1 MPSDSNDATIGSGFP
16 RGCCDFTAGH
26 NKRLTVLPPDCGACK
41 PPARQRGIAR
51 PWLAGVISDGSRVGI
66 RARLYNAQ
74 GEDLDIELSPG
85 AVKKLTDE
93 KLLWVDVEAPGAD
106 ELDRVRE
113 AFGLSGLIT
122 DALASPDNEPRLIRS
137 PDAILLTVLSV
148 EERDGRQIPVAVDVV
163 ASRNAIVTVHAQPVA
178 ALGEFESHIS
188 DEGALGRL
196 DAGSFMGGLVDT
208 MLGTFRREV
217 EEIEEQVDRLDEV
230 ALRGNE
236 PAHFLER
243 VVALR
248 RHAATLRR
256 LLVPQRETFG
266 PLARPDFNL
275 HEDLGQP
282 WPGLVDQLEKA
293 ISGVERARELLV
305 GSSDIYLGRLGQRA
319 NDVMKALTVLSAVL
333 LPAVVLAGV
342 MGMNFKLEFF
352 DEPSRFWIVVAAM
365 FGLAALVLGVARF
378 RKWI

>member
-1 MPSDSNDATIGSGFP
+1 M
-16 RGCCDFTAGH
+16 
-26 NKRLTVLPPDCGACK
+26 
-41 PPARQRGIAR
+41 AR
-51 PWLAGVISDGSRVGI
+51 PWLARSNPDRRRVGI

-85 AVKKLTDE
+85 AVKRLTDE
-93 KLLWVDVEAPGAD
+93 NLLWVDTEAPSAD
-106 ELDRVRE
+106 ELDRIRD
-113 AFGLSGLIT
+113 AFGFSEPIM
-122 DALASPDNEPRLIRS
+122 DALASPDDEARLVRS
-137 PDAILLTVLSV
+137 PQAILLTVLSV
-148 EERDGRQIPVAVDVV
+148 EERENRQIPVAVDVV
-163 ASRNAIVTVHAQPVA
+163 AGRNAVVTVHAQPVS
-178 ALGEFESHIS
+178 ALGEFEAHIS
-188 DEGALGRL
+188 HEGALGRL

-208 MLGTFRREV
+208 MLASFRRQV

-230 ALRGNE
+230 ALRGND

-248 RHAATLRR
+248 RRAASLRR
-256 LLVPQRETFG
+256 ILVPQRETFG
-266 PLARPDFNL
+266 PLARPDFEL

-319 NDVMKALTVLSAVL
+319 NDVMKALTILSAVL

-342 MGMNFKLEFF
+342 MGMNFRLGFF
-352 DEPSRFWIVVAAM
+352 DEPGNFWFVVLAM
-365 FGLAALVLGVARF
+365 LGLAALILGFARF
-378 RKWI
+378 RRWI

>member
-1 MPSDSNDATIGSGFP
+1 M
-16 RGCCDFTAGH
+16 
-26 NKRLTVLPPDCGACK
+26 
-41 PPARQRGIAR
+41 
-51 PWLAGVISDGSRVGI
+51 GI

-74 GEDLDIELSPG
+74 GEDLDIELTAR
-85 AVKKLTDE
+85 AVKGLTDE
-93 KLLWVDVEAPGAD
+93 KLLWVDVEAPDVG
-106 ELDRVRE
+106 ELDLIRD
-113 AFGLSGLIT
+113 AFGFSQPIM
-122 DALASPDNEPRLIRS
+122 DALASPDDEARLVRS
-137 PDAILLTVLSV
+137 PNAILLTVVSV
-148 EERDGRQIPVAVDVV
+148 EERENRQIPVAVDVV
-163 ASRNAIVTVHAQPVA
+163 AGRNAVVTAHAQPVS
-178 ALGEFESHIS
+178 ALGQFEAHIG

-208 MLGTFRREV
+208 MLGSFRQQV

-248 RHAATLRR
+248 RRAATLRR
-256 LLVPQRETFG
+256 ILVPQRETFG
-266 PLARPDFNL
+266 PLARPDFEL

-305 GSSDIYLGRLGQRA
+305 GSSDIYLGRLGQRS
-319 NDVMKALTVLSAVL
+319 NDVMKALTILSAVL

-342 MGMNFKLEFF
+342 MGMNFKLGFF
-352 DEPSRFWIVVAAM
+352 DNPENFWLVAAGM
-365 FGLAALVLGVARF
+365 VGLAVIVLGAARL
-378 RKWI
+378 RGWI